1 MLHLTDAYPS
11 YAQALHHSAISTIT
25 GEPLGVETGLA
36 QVLDVLLAVYSVVVV
51 AALAGS
57 IGAYFLHERQS
68 ANGRHPDQDQ

>member
-51 AALAGS
+51 TLAGS